1 MWLHFSVFVVFG
13 YIWDSGISGHCN
25 IVSISLL
32 SIEAFYAKAMLH
44 YLEGM
49 PHHVRNASCCSIN
62 GTYIYTYI
70 YIYYTY
76 YIYIYINY
84 ILYDLLYIY
93 IFINYILYV
102 IYIYYIICYI
112 LFIIYCIYI
121 LLLYYMLYIYYF
133 YIMFYVLYILYIYKF
148 ICIIYIYILLY
159 IYYIIRNI
167 IWKILLYSW
176 LMLVAHI
183 ISPVVH
189 CEIQDSPAGAHKAH
203 EAHGLRE
210 DDYNEARSSAARPW

>member
-1 MWLHFSVFVVFG
+1 
-13 YIWDSGISGHCN
+13 
-25 IVSISLL
+25 
-32 SIEAFYAKAMLH
+32 
-44 YLEGM
+44 
-49 PHHVRNASCCSIN
+49 
-62 GTYIYTYI
+62 
-70 YIYYTY
+70 
-76 YIYIYINY
+76 
-84 ILYDLLYIY
+84 
-93 IFINYILYV
+93 
-102 IYIYYIICYI
+102 
-112 LFIIYCIYI
+112 
-121 LLLYYMLYIYYF
+121 
-133 YIMFYVLYILYIYKF
+133 MFYVLYIYYIFKF
-148 ICIIYIYILLY
+148 ICIISIYIYIIIIY